1 MPRVD
6 LSERAGTAS
15 RIGRWAT
22 TAALVVAT
30 LLALGAKD
38 ARAEVYLRIHAYTT
52 LAELRE
58 MFPSAKIEQHITAGL
73 KPDEAPYVVSGP
85 GLSGVIVVRFA
96 KFDIPWAPPEERLVA
111 LWVLWVPESPLPLAR
126 FVSKYGPP
134 DKAGYDDDMQPYRRW
149 TKIQVRVGL
158 TDDEARVEAVEFF
171 FTEEERAAGLKI
183 STERIK
189 EKYGPP
195 PPANPKN

>member
-1 MPRVD
+1 MPRID

-38 ARAEVYLRIHAYTT
+38 ARAAVHLGIHAYTT

-58 MFPSAKIEQHITAGL
+58 MFPSAEIKETKAAWL
-73 KPDEAPYVVSGP
+73 KPDEAFYTVRGSEVVGII
-85 GLSGVIVVRFA
+85 GV
-96 KFDIPWAPPEERLVA
+96 KFVEVDAPSTPPEERLLAVA
-111 LWVLWVPESPLPLAR
+111 VLWTPEAPIPLAR

-134 DKAGYDDDMQPYRRW
+134 DKAGYGDDMEPQRWW
-149 TKIQVRVGL
+149 TKIGVAVGL
-158 TDDEARVEAVEFF
+158 TDDEARVDNVFF
-171 FTEEERAAGLKI
+171 SFTKEEEAAGLKI
-183 STERIK
+183 SLERLK
-189 EKYGPP
+189 EKHRTPH
-195 PPANPKN
+195 ANPKH